1 MKVTTRE
8 EGVANWVKMQEM
20 AAAAEANDPAL
31 AKRACRY
38 ERDLIRRQQRSFAVS
53 EAAQ

>member
-20 AAAAEANDPAL
+20 AAAIEAKDPAL

-38 ERDLIRRQQRSFAVS
+38 ERDLIRRQQRFFATA
-53 EAAQ
+53 EAER

>member
-20 AAAAEANDPAL
+20 AAAAEARDPAL
-31 AKRACRY
+31 ARRARRY
-38 ERDLIRRQQRSFAVS
+38 ERDLIRRQQRFFTSS